1 MSDNVIS
8 FDKYYRLR
16 KRQQVLRATE
26 ASDANLQAHAFLQL
40 CEAGFLPR
48 TQLANVA
55 SYLPL
60 PALIVLKELLE
71 ER

>member
-1 MSDNVIS
+1 MPDNVIP
-8 FDKYYRLR
+8 FDKHFRIR
-16 KRQQVLRATE
+16 KRQQVFRAAE
-26 ASDANLQAHAFLQL
+26 APDANFQAHAFLQL

-48 TQLANVA
+48 AQLANVA

-60 PALIVLKELLE
+60 PALIVLKGLLK

>member
-1 MSDNVIS
+1 MPDNVIP
-8 FDKYYRLR
+8 FDKHYRIR
-16 KRQQVLRATE
+16 KRQQVFRAAK
-26 ASDANLQAHAFLQL
+26 ASDAYFQALAFLQL

-60 PALIVLKELLE
+60 PALIVLKGLLK